1 MGILDRFRLSGRVAM
16 VTGGNRGL
24 GRAIAGALAEAGA
37 RVAIA
42 SRKAEEAQAA
52 AGELESLTGQVCHGY
67 ECDVGDSSQVKT
79 LVSQV
84 LIEFGQ
90 IDILVNNAGINI
102 RGAIESLSVDEF
114 RQVQETNVTGV
125 WLMCREVAPFMKARR
140 YGRVINM
147 GSVLSVV
154 AMPDRTPYAASKGAV
169 LQLTRVLALEWAPYG
184 ITVNAILPGHIL
196 TEMDRPLLS
205 DRRTY
210 QSFVAQIP
218 LGRLGEPEEIQGLAL
233 FLASDASSF
242 VTGSGIAIDGGMT
255 AR

>member
-1 MGILDRFRLSGRVAM
+1 MGILDRFRLDGRVAI

-24 GRAIAGALAEAGA
+24 GSAIAGALAEAGA
-37 RVAIA
+37 RIAIA
-42 SRKAEEAQAA
+42 SRKAEQAQAA
-52 AGELESLTGQVCHGY
+52 ACRLESVTGQMCHGY
-67 ECDVGDSSQVKT
+67 ECDVRDPGQVKT

-102 RGAIESLSVDEF
+102 RGPIETLSVDEF
-114 RQVQETNVTGV
+114 RQVQETNVTGM
-125 WLMCREVAPFMKARR
+125 WLMCREVAPFMKAHR

-184 ITVNAILPGHIL
+184 ITVNAMLPGHIV
-196 TEMDRPLLS
+196 TEMDRPLLN
-205 DRRTY
+205 DPQTY
-210 QSFVAQIP
+210 ESFVAQVP
-218 LGRLGEPEEIQGLAL
+218 LGRLGDPEDIKGLAL